1 MLTSKPHPFKNGDI
15 VMNAR
20 ARTFGITEDPN
31 INAPRNRLVVIDA
44 DYLSFESGE
53 IAYIECMCFFC
64 EDHPELVGETYYLH
78 TEALVRAPDV
88 PTR

>member
-1 MLTSKPHPFKNGDI
+1 
-15 VMNAR
+15 MNAR

-53 IAYIECMCFFC
+53 
-64 EDHPELVGETYYLH
+64 LVGETYYLH